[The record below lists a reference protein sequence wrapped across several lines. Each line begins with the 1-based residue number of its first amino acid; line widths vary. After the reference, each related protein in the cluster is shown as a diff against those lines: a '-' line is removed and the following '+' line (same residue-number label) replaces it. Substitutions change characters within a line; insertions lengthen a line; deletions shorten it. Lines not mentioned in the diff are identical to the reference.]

1 MGIGICKKKKYK
13 SDEEIFAINMF
24 NMSIIENKQ
33 YSKHPVDV
41 ISGHSLTM
49 PAVLRVQ

>member
-1 MGIGICKKKKYK
+1 LFETCL
-13 SDEEIFAINMF
+13 
-24 NMSIIENKQ
+24 MSIIENKQ

-41 ISGHSLTM
+41 ISRHSLTM